1 MTHGNKPLRGLESA
15 AQSSI
20 QTGKFGR
27 LFRWLPSSFQ
37 PTNTKEE
44 KEVEELLDEL
54 AHVMVSA
61 EFDDRLDKENEK
73 SPDVDINTHEDEDE
87 NRDIP
92 AGYTYLGQ
100 FIDHDITF
108 DPASSLQQQN
118 DPDAL
123 EDFRTPRLDLDS
135 LYGRG
140 PDDQPYFYEL
150 REKDQPQER
159 VKFLLGPNC
168 GVNDQYRPDLLRTE
182 DKTALIGDKR
192 NDENKIV
199 SQIHALFLRFH
210 NKVFDD
216 LGRLSSPAES
226 PRFSNDHSRFLETQ
240 RIVRWCYQWIVL
252 NDYLPK
258 ICRDDIVNSI
268 MPEIC
273 NEDAKDII
281 PGEGR
286 REPNFKFYEA
296 KSGEAFMP
304 VEFSVAAF
312 RFGHSMVRP
321 SYSLNEVTLKS
332 DTNPEFTSKQGKKR
346 KFARIPIFVAQSQH
360 DKDAL
365 NGFGQP
371 LPLDWGIDWS
381 FFFGDIP
388 REPKKGRQVPQPSY
402 RIDATLVDPLGKLPE
417 FVQDLGPDSP
427 FISLAFRNLMRGF
440 RMGLPSGQ
448 AVARMMGLKVK
459 EVLTDDELWS
469 RKGKGDG
476 TEVWPEGQAFF
487 SDHQRWLE
495 GRAPLWF
502 YILKEAE
509 LHEKGHRLG
518 KVGSRIVAE
527 TLIGLAW
534 FDHYSYLFQAP
545 HWNPG
550 MEKIVGLD
558 KDLDMLKLTKYVG

>member
-1 MTHGNKPLRGLESA
+1 MAHGSAPLRGLQSA

-20 QTGKFGR
+20 RTGKFGR

-37 PTNTKEE
+37 PTNTQEE
-44 KEVEELLDEL
+44 KDIEALLVEL
-54 AHVMVSA
+54 ARLMVST
-61 EFDDRLDKENEK
+61 EFSDNIGKGE
-73 SPDVDINTHEDEDE
+73 SPDADINTFEDEDE

-92 AGYTYLGQ
+92 AGYTYFGQ

-140 PDDQPYFYEL
+140 PDDQPYLYK
-150 REKDQPQER
+150 RPDR
-159 VKFLLGPNC
+159 VKFNLGPDR
-168 GVNDQYRPDLLRTE
+168 GVNGQHRPDLLRNNNT
-182 DKTALIGDKR
+182 DDTGQPDNTALIGDKR

-199 SQIHALFLRFH
+199 SQIHALFLKFH

-216 LGRLSSPAES
+216 LGRPSPKREPS
-226 PRFSNDHSRFLETQ
+226 RFSNDHTRFLETQ

-252 NDYLPK
+252 KDYLPK
-258 ICRDDIVNSI
+258 ICCDEVIKSI
-268 MPEIC
+268 MP
-273 NEDAKDII
+273 NN
-281 PGEGR
+281 GR
-286 REPNFKFYEA
+286 RQPHFEFYAPN
-296 KSGEAFMP
+296 SGEAFMP

-321 SYSLNEVTLKS
+321 SYSLNDVA
-332 DTNPEFTSKQGKKR
+332 TSFAKFRSKGGKMVD
-346 KFARIPIFVAQSQH
+346 FSRIPIFVGQSNQPT
-360 DKDAL
+360 DAL
-365 NGFGQP
+365 NGFGEP
-371 LPLDWGIDWS
+371 LPSDWGIDWS

-388 REPKKGRQVPQPSY
+388 IKPKNGKQIPQPSY
-402 RIDATLVDPLGKLPE
+402 RIDATIVDPLGELPE
-417 FVQDLGPDSP
+417 FAHLGSP

-448 AVARMMGLKVK
+448 AVARMMGIPELS
-459 EVLTDDELWS
+459 DQELWLS
-469 RKGKGDG
+469 KGEGDKKGK
-476 TEVWPEGQAFF
+476 WKEGKAFF
-487 SDHQRWLE
+487 ENTKNKKWLE

-509 LHEKGHRLG
+509 LHEQGHRLG

-545 HWNPG
+545 SWNPS
-550 MEKIVGLD
+550 MEDIDGLG

>member
-1 MTHGNKPLRGLESA
+1 MAHGSRPLRGLQST

-20 QTGKFGR
+20 ATGKFGR
-27 LFRWLPSSFQ
+27 LFRWLPPSFQ
-37 PTNTKEE
+37 PAEE
-44 KEVEELLDEL
+44 REVKVLLEKL
-54 AHVMVSA
+54 ASLMVSN
-61 EFDDRLDKENEK
+61 EFNDRVDEENEET
-73 SPDVDINTHEDEDE
+73 PDANINTPEDEDE

-140 PDDQPYFYEL
+140 PDDQPYLYK
-150 REKDQPQER
+150 RPDR
-159 VKFLLGPNC
+159 VKFSLGPNR
-168 GVNDQYRPDLLRTE
+168 GVNGQYRPDLLRNNNT
-182 DKTALIGDKR
+182 DDTGQSDNTALIGDKR

-199 SQIHALFLRFH
+199 SQIHALFLKFH

-216 LGRLSSPAES
+216 ITK
-226 PRFSNDHSRFLETQ
+226 RFPSKDLHTRFLETQ

-252 NDYLPK
+252 KDYLPK
-258 ICRDDIVNSI
+258 ICCEDVVKEV
-268 MPEIC
+268 MPSE
-273 NEDAKDII
+273 
-281 PGEGR
+281 GEWK
-286 REPNFKFYEA
+286 PPFKFYDA

-321 SYSLNEVTLKS
+321 SYSLNHDPNTKS
-332 DTNPEFTSKQGKKR
+332 TAKFRSKGGKIR
-346 KFARIPIFVAQSQH
+346 DFARIPIFVAQSLKQPE
-360 DKDAL
+360 DTDAL

-371 LPLDWGIDWS
+371 LPPGWGIDWT

-388 REPKKGRQVPQPSY
+388 EKPEEGKQIPQPSY
-402 RIDATLVDPLGKLPE
+402 RIDATLVDPLGELPE
-417 FVQDLGPDSP
+417 FVQDLGRESP
-427 FISLAFRNLMRGF
+427 FVSLAFRNLMRGF

-448 AVARMMGLKVK
+448 AVARMMGVK
-459 EVLTDDELWS
+459 AEEVLSDEELWFT
-469 RKGKGDG
+469 KGKGDG
-476 TEVWPEGQAFF
+476 KEEWKNGKKFF
-487 SDHQRWLE
+487 EDNKNKRWLE
-495 GRAPLWF
+495 GCAPLWF

-509 LHEKGHRLG
+509 LHEGGHRLG
-518 KVGSRIVAE
+518 QVGSRIVAE

-545 HWNPG
+545 RWNPG
-550 MEKIVGLD
+550 MEGIRGLGE
-558 KDLDMLKLTKYVG
+558 DLDMLKLTEYVG

>member
-1 MTHGNKPLRGLESA
+1 MAHGSAPLRGLESA

-27 LFRWLPSSFQ
+27 LFRWLPPSFQ
-37 PTNTKEE
+37 TSNSEE
-44 KEVEELLDEL
+44 DKEVETLLNKL
-54 AHVMVSA
+54 AHLMVSN
-61 EFDDRLDKENEK
+61 EFKERVGNGK
-73 SPDVDINTHEDEDE
+73 SPDADIKTAEEEDE

-140 PDDQPYFYEL
+140 PDDQPYLYE
-150 REKDQPQER
+150 QPKKNKTQER
-159 VKFLLGPNC
+159 VKFRLGPDR
-168 GVNDQYRPDLLRTE
+168 GVNRQTRPDLPRI
-182 DKTALIGDKR
+182 DDNGDHTALIGDKR

-199 SQIHALFLRFH
+199 SQVHALFLKFH

-216 LGRLSSPAES
+216 LGRSFRQGKPL
-226 PRFSNDHSRFLETQ
+226 RFSNDRTRFLETQ

-252 NDYLPK
+252 TDYLPK
-258 ICRDDIVNSI
+258 ICRGDVVKRI
-268 MPEIC
+268 MPSK
-273 NEDAKDII
+273 KD
-281 PGEGR
+281 GR
-286 REPNFKFYEA
+286 RPHFEFYEA

-321 SYSLNEVTLKS
+321 SYSLNDDRHTKS
-332 DTNPEFTSKQGKKR
+332 TAKFTWKGKTR
-346 KFARIPIFVAQSQH
+346 DFARIPIFVTQSQKKPE
-360 DKDAL
+360 DTDAL
-365 NGFGQP
+365 NGFGEP
-371 LPLDWGIDWS
+371 LPQGWGIDWD
-381 FFFGDIP
+381 FFFGYIP
-388 REPKKGRQVPQPSY
+388 PKPKKGKQIPQPSY
-402 RIDATLVDPLGKLPE
+402 RIDATLVDPLGELPE
-417 FVQDLGPDSP
+417 FVQGLGLDSP

-448 AVARMMGLKVK
+448 AVARMMGIA
-459 EVLTDDELWS
+459 VLSDEDLWS
-469 RKGKGDG
+469 RKGKGDSKEAWSKG
-476 TEVWPEGQAFF
+476 KAFF
-487 SDHQRWLE
+487 NANKRWLE

-509 LHEKGHRLG
+509 LREKGHRLG

-545 HWNPG
+545 LWKPG
-550 MEKIVGLD
+550 MEGIDGLD
-558 KDLDMLKLTKYVG
+558 DKLDMLKLTKYVDE